1 MRKLM
6 FICLAVA
13 LIMAVLD
20 ATYSER
26 IEPDGV
32 YPMVNQ
38 HITWMHEKN
47 P

>member
-1 MRKLM
+1 MKKLM
-6 FICLAVA
+6 IVCVLVSLAV
-13 LIMAVLD
+13 AVLD
-20 ATYSER
+20 ATYCER

-32 YPMVNQ
+32 YPIANQ